1 MEDTAQFTSVLSARV
16 PRFADL
22 LPQARRALG
31 RFALAGLL
39 PIATFYVLFRL
50 FGPTAGIAG
59 GMAMSLLALAVQLR
73 RIGRVDPIVVVP
85 MAVILVQGTAALLLD
100 SVQLY
105 LAAPSVENTLW
116 GLVLVGSVI
125 VRRPLVRVI
134 ARELGL
140 IPSAYS
146 GTAAISG
153 AFGQVTLAWGLA
165 AFLKAGVR
173 LWLLYTLPLEAF
185 LVVVTVFH
193 LALNG
198 AMVAFSFWWP
208 LRAAR
213 GQEPRGA
220 EGSQSSVGAGSRE
233 ADELLAPGS

>member
-1 MEDTAQFTSVLSARV
+1 MEEAAPLSPGLAARV

-22 LPQARRALG
+22 LPQGRRALG

-39 PIATFYVLFRL
+39 PIVTFYVLFRL

-85 MAVILVQGTAALLLD
+85 MAVIFVQGTAALLLD
-100 SVQLY
+100 SVELY
-105 LAAPSVENTLW
+105 LAAPAVENILW
-116 GLVLVGSVI
+116 GVVLVGSVL

-140 IPSAYS
+140 IPSTYS
-146 GTAAISG
+146 STAAISR
-153 AFGQVTLAWGLA
+153 AFGQVTLVWGLA
-165 AFLKAGVR
+165 AFLKAAVR
-173 LWLLYTLPLEAF
+173 LWLLFTLPLEAF

-193 LALNG
+193 LALNS
-198 AMVAFSFWWP
+198 ALVAFSFWWP

-213 GQEPRGA
+213 
-220 EGSQSSVGAGSRE
+220 SSEAGSGQW
-233 ADELLAPGS
+233 AVGSGH

>member
-1 MEDTAQFTSVLSARV
+1 MEEVAAQFSTGLPARV

-39 PIATFYVLFRL
+39 PIASFYILFRL

-59 GMAMSLLALAVQLR
+59 GMGMSLLALAVQLR
-73 RIGRVDPIVVVP
+73 RLGRVDPIVVVP
-85 MAVILVQGTAALLLD
+85 MAVILIQGSAALLLD

-105 LAAPSVENTLW
+105 LAAPSEENTLW
-116 GLVLVGSVI
+116 GVVLVGSVV

-140 IPSAYS
+140 IPSTYTSSATVS
-146 GTAAISG
+146 K

-173 LWLLYTLPLEAF
+173 LWLLFALPLEAF
-185 LVVVTVFH
+185 LVVATIFH
-193 LALNG
+193 LALNS

-213 GQEPRGA
+213 TGRSQEPGA
-220 EGSQSSVGAGSRE
+220 AWG
-233 ADELLAPGS
+233 

>member
-1 MEDTAQFTSVLSARV
+1 MEEAAAQFSTGLPARV

-22 LPQARRALG
+22 LPRARRALG

-39 PIATFYVLFRL
+39 PIASFYILFRL

-59 GMAMSLLALAVQLR
+59 GMGMSLLALAVQLR
-73 RIGRVDPIVVVP
+73 RLGRVDPIVVVP
-85 MAVILVQGTAALLLD
+85 MAVILIQGSAALLLD

-116 GLVLVGSVI
+116 GVVLVGSV
-125 VRRPLVRVI
+125 VARRPLVRVI

-140 IPSAYS
+140 IPSTYAS
-146 GTAAISG
+146 SATVSK

-173 LWLLYTLPLEAF
+173 LWLLFALPLEAF
-185 LVVVTVFH
+185 LVVATIFH
-193 LALNG
+193 LALNS

-213 GQEPRGA
+213 TSGGGEPGD
-220 EGSQSSVGAGSRE
+220 GSR
-233 ADELLAPGS
+233 GR